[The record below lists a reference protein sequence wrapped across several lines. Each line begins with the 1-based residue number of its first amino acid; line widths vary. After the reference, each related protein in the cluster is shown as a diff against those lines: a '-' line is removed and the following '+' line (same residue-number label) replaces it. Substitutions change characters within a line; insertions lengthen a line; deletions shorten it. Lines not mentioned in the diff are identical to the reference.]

1 MNHLQSVIK
10 LKLPFNKVFLIA
22 LLVITNNLSAQNQD
36 SIKTYRLDEVT
47 IKGMLELE
55 PESFLLLDKSLIIKS
70 DAASIAEI
78 GRKIPSLKVQT
89 NSRGESLF
97 YFRGNG
103 ERQLA
108 LFFDG
113 VPMNIPW
120 DNRVDLSLVSS
131 FAIGDVTILKGI
143 PPSIFGPNAI
153 AGVIN
158 ISSKRIESEGGRLA
172 IQLGENNKKSLSG
185 LWQNKFDN
193 ISVLLSASYNDADGF
208 NLPGN
213 FEDSSNPGKI
223 RFNSYLESKS
233 MFGKLNYNFDAIEG
247 SVFISF
253 IDSKKGVPPEIGIAN
268 PRYWQYPLWQ
278 NITAAASGNLKLD
291 SAHSNIFYS
300 IALTKFRMQINQFSD
315 PGYLYIDDTEKNFD
329 DTYRGRLIYTN
340 ILSSNSLIKIALN
353 NQSSIHKEE
362 FLSRGFVSQ
371 TYSENIIS
379 LGTEY
384 EYIQDKYVLSL
395 GGGYDWITTPKT
407 GDKERKDGN
416 SDYSLNAA
424 FVYKLQNDLSI
435 RFNLGRKTRFPTLRE
450 TFSGALGRFVP
461 NPNLKAESAVS
472 GEVSFN
478 YKNYF
483 FTCDAS
489 FFFLY
494 LSDGIVR
501 VTLPERKFQ
510 RINKDRVRTYGVELA
525 GSYKPGNSCSIN
537 FDFTYLNSFAK
548 GNNGYTDT
556 LEYKPKYS
564 SSLFIDYSFTDDL
577 SMLTEL
583 EYLGGEFGLR
593 EGSTG
598 FQKLPDYFLIN
609 LRASYRF
616 IFGNGY
622 ELEFYIRANN
632 ILDRLYYTQI
642 GLPEAGRQY
651 FFGMNLLL

>member
-1 MNHLQSVIK
+1 MK
-10 LKLPFNKVFLIA
+10 LRLFINIVLELLIITHKLP
-22 LLVITNNLSAQNQD
+22 AQNQD
-36 SIKTYRLDEVT
+36 SIKTYRLGEVT

-55 PESFLLLDKSLIIKS
+55 PESFILLDKSLIIKS
-70 DAASIAEI
+70 DAASVAEL
-78 GRKIPSLKVQT
+78 GRKVPSLKVQT

-103 ERQLA
+103 ERQLT

-120 DNRVDLSLVSS
+120 DNRVDLSLVPSS
-131 FAIGDVTILKGI
+131 AVGDVTILKGI

-158 ISSKRIESEGGRLA
+158 ISSKRIEFEEGRLA
-172 IQLGENNKKSLSG
+172 IHLSENNKKSLSG
-185 LWQNKFDN
+185 SWQDKFDN
-193 ISVLLSASYNDADGF
+193 ISLLLSASYNKSDGYD
-208 NLPGN
+208 LPEN
-213 FEDSSNPGKI
+213 FEDSSNPGKL
-223 RFNSYLESKS
+223 RLNSYLESKS
-233 MFGKLNYNFDAIEG
+233 IFGKLGYNSDMIDG
-247 SVFISF
+247 NIFISF
-253 IDSKKGVPPEIGIAN
+253 IDSKKGVPPEIGIEN

-300 IALTKFRMQINQFSD
+300 ISLTQFKMQINQFAD
-315 PGYLYIDDTEKNFD
+315 PGYLYIDDTEKNWD
-329 DTYRGRLIYTN
+329 DTFRGRLIYTN

-353 NQSSIHKEE
+353 YQSSIHKEE
-362 FLSRGFVSQ
+362 FLSGNFVSS

-379 LGTEY
+379 LGAEY

-407 GDKERKDGN
+407 GDKESKEGN

-424 FVYKLQNDLSI
+424 FVYKLGDDLSV
-435 RFNLGRKTRFPTLRE
+435 RFNVGRKTRFPTLRE

-461 NPNLKAESAVS
+461 NPNLKAESAAS
-472 GEVSFN
+472 GEISFN
-478 YKNYF
+478 YKDYF
-483 FTCDAS
+483 FTGDAS
-489 FFFLY
+489 FFLSY
-494 LSDGIVR
+494 LGDGVVR

-510 RINKDRVRTYGVELA
+510 RINKDKVRTYGVEFA
-525 GSYKPGNSCSIN
+525 GSYKPDDRYSIN
-537 FDFTYLNSFAK
+537 FNFTYLNSFAK
-548 GNNGYTDT
+548 SNGDYTDT

-564 SSLFIDYSFTDDL
+564 SSLFIDYPLTDNFNV
-577 SMLTEL
+577 LTEL
-583 EYLGGEFGLR
+583 EYLGWEFGLK
-593 EGSTG
+593 EGTAG
-598 FQKLPDYFLIN
+598 FQKLPDYFLLN
-609 LRASYRF
+609 VRVSYQF

-622 ELEFYIRANN
+622 ELEFFIRANN